1 MLNEINESDSDTKK
15 EFRRLLNKFLQ
26 DNYGDYRFYSNKMR
40 LFERSNHT
48 HQYYGQLPEDA
59 KTLFIKEKKKD
70 FNLSDIIQRG
80 EKEEENQ
87 KKRKTD
93 QPQNL
98 VEALEREMREAKLI
112 EEKEEPVEEK
122 KEEKVEEKKTLI
134 VEVEKEE
141 KKKMEYV
148 INDKHELFMTIS
160 IKLGS
165 LLCIRITFFSV

>member
-1 MLNEINESDSDTKK
+1 M
-15 EFRRLLNKFLQ
+15 Q

-48 HQYYGQLPEDA
+48 HQYYGQLPEDV

-70 FNLSDIIQRG
+70 FNLSDIIQRE
-80 EKEEENQ
+80 EKEEQEQNE
-87 KKRKTD
+87 KKKTN

-112 EEKEEPVEEK
+112 EAKEEQVEEKEEEK
-122 KEEKVEEKKTLI
+122 LEEKKTLI

-165 LLCIRITFFSV
+165 LNFLKFVFYRFQIQK

>member
-1 MLNEINESDSDTKK
+1 
-15 EFRRLLNKFLQ
+15 
-26 DNYGDYRFYSNKMR
+26 MR

-48 HQYYGQLPEDA
+48 HQYYGQLPEDV

-70 FNLSDIIQRG
+70 FNLSDIIQRE
-80 EKEEENQ
+80 EKEEPEQNE
-87 KKRKTD
+87 KKKTS

-112 EEKEEPVEEK
+112 EAKEEQVEEKEEEK
-122 KEEKVEEKKTLI
+122 LEEKKTLI

-165 LLCIRITFFSV
+165 LNFLKFVFYRFQIQK

>member
-1 MLNEINESDSDTKK
+1 MFSGE
-15 EFRRLLNKFLQ
+15 
-26 DNYGDYRFYSNKMR
+26 Y
-40 LFERSNHT
+40 
-48 HQYYGQLPEDA
+48 
-59 KTLFIKEKKKD
+59 

-80 EKEEENQ
+80 EREEENE